1 MRRALLLPLL
11 LVGVLSLL
19 GATAVGAQAAEPEFG
34 QCVKA
39 SPKGSGE
46 YSDKNCQDN
55 VGKGGKYNWVPI
67 NPIDPIIFRDEDRG
81 ATFVFFP
88 FIVTCR
94 KSESFT
100 EYFGP
105 RQMFTRIVYVE
116 CTFRRIIF
124 CTTGGAAEGT
134 IETTEMTGTLGYI
147 SREKHE
153 VGVDF
158 TGEGGVLASFQ
169 CGSEP
174 PVTIRGS
181 AIAKVTGDVNKMSSK
196 NDLTFE
202 EKEGVQVPSAFE
214 GGPLDVP
221 IAEIGG
227 EEVPG
232 TISAV
237 EKESGEAK
245 AKIEIKG

>member
-1 MRRALLLPLL
+1 MRRALLLSLL
-11 LVGVLSLL
+11 LVGAISLM
-19 GATAVGAQAAEPEFG
+19 GVASVSAQAEEPEFG

-39 SPKGSGE
+39 AKKSGE
-46 YSDKNCQDN
+46 YSDKNCQSLSA
-55 VGKGGKYNWVPI
+55 GKAGKYNWQPI
-67 NPIDPIIFRDEDRG
+67 NPIDPIVFRDEDRG
-81 ATFVFFP
+81 AVFVFFP
-88 FIVTCR
+88 FIVVCR

-100 EYFGP
+100 TYFGP

-116 CTFRRIIF
+116 CSFRRIIF
-124 CTTGGAAEGT
+124 CTSGGSPVGT
-134 IETTEMTGTLGYI
+134 IETTEMTGNLGYI

-158 TGEGGVLASFQ
+158 TGEGGVIASFQ

-196 NDLTFE
+196 NNLTFE

-214 GGPLDVP
+214 GGIPDTPL
-221 IAEIGG
+221 AEIAG

-232 TISAV
+232 TIAAV
-237 EKESGEAK
+237 EKESGEQ
-245 AKIEIKG
+245 KIEIKA